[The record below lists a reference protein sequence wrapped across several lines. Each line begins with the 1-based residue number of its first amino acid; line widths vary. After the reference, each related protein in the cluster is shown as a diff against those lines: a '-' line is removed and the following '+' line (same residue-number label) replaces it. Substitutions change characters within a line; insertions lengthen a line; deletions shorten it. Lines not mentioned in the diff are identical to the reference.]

1 MIDER
6 EVLSALIDRET
17 VDPDTL
23 ARVLED
29 PAGRRALVDFVRL
42 RVKTLA
48 DDSPLPVWQP
58 TPHTFPGFWSQRAWA
73 RAAAILL
80 LCVAAA
86 GGGAWIQ
93 RYVSREGPPVPG
105 RVVQFDPVPHQ
116 GPATVAA
123 TPAGN

>member
-1 MIDER
+1 MSDEQ

-29 PAGRRALVDFVRL
+29 PAGQRALVDFVRL
-42 RVKTLA
+42 RVATLA
-48 DDSPLPVWQP
+48 DDSPIPVWQP
-58 TPHTFPGFWSQRAWA
+58 TPRTPPRFWSQRAWA

-93 RYVSREGPPVPG
+93 RYVSRERPPVPA
-105 RVVQFDPVPHQ
+105 RVVQFDPVSHP

>member
-1 MIDER
+1 MNDER
-6 EVLSALIDRET
+6 EVLSALIDREA

-42 RVKTLA
+42 RAATQA

-58 TPHTFPGFWSQRAWA
+58 APRTFPGFWSQRALG
-73 RAAAILL
+73 RVAAILL

-93 RYVSREGPPVPG
+93 WYVSRERPPVPG
-105 RVVQFDPVPHQ
+105 RVVQFDPVSHP